1 MITYSDLFCGCGGI
15 RLAFQKIGTCVFSCD
30 IDKFAR
36 ETYKANY
43 GEVPSGDITKIKSF
57 PASDIICAGFPCQ
70 SFSAIGK
77 RKGITDPRGLLWRE
91 VLRAAK
97 QVRPTVIF
105 LENVVGF
112 KKYLPLLQNDF
123 NELGYYFNW
132 SEINSNILW
141 VQSRPRIYMIAS
153 LGKQYEFR
161 SIRSCPVDCRLILE
175 TEAKFRYPSET
186 AWTWL
191 QKRKAAGHTGKWG
204 YQEVNRYCPTLTTKN
219 DRIFV
224 NQRYLTLNEL
234 KQIQ

>member
-1 MITYSDLFCGCGGI
+1 M
-15 RLAFQKIGTCVFSCD
+15 
-30 IDKFAR
+30 
-36 ETYKANY
+36 
-43 GEVPSGDITKIKSF
+43 
-57 PASDIICAGFPCQ
+57 
-70 SFSAIGK
+70 
-77 RKGITDPRGLLWRE
+77 
-91 VLRAAK
+91 RAAR

-112 KKYLPLLQNDF
+112 IKYLPLLANDF
-123 NELGYYFNW
+123 QELGYYFNW
-132 SEINSNILW
+132 SQINSNILW

-153 LGKQYEFR
+153 LGKQFEFR
-161 SIRSCPVDCRLILE
+161 PIRSCPVDCRLILE

-234 KQIQ
+234 KQIQGFPINFQFPVSRTQAEKQIGNSVCVPVVEHLAVDIALQFFSK